1 MQTNFTYNICEVKYM
16 SKFVYNDELDSVAV
30 NQCGEY
36 EEANGVSLDEPKYK
50 RFELDSRDLEI
61 LIDCLEAGTEAY
73 EPDSD
78 IVGDPDYEGGI
89 DAMNRIAKMIEIF
102 SE

>member
-1 MQTNFTYNICEVKYM
+1 M
-16 SKFVYNDELDSVAV
+16 SKFVYNDNLDSIAV
-30 NQCGEY
+30 DQCGEY

-50 RFELDSRDLEI
+50 RAELDSRDLEI

-78 IVGDPDYEGGI
+78 LEGDPDYEDSV
-89 DAMNRIAKMIEIF
+89 DAINRIAKMIEIF